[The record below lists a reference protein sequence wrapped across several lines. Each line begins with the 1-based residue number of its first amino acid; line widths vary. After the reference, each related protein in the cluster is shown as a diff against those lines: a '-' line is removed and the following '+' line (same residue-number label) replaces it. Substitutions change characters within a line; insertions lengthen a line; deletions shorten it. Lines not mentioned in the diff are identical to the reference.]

1 MKKLLKMA
9 GAIALVILGWS
20 LIPNSALG
28 QGDLLNSTVNE
39 SIFPLQEKHTHAS
52 SIVALP
58 NGDLLTVWFE
68 GSGERKADDVL
79 LMGARKKSGEQGW
92 SAPFLMADT
101 PGIPDCNPVLF
112 LNQSGELF
120 LVWIAVLANE
130 WEHSILRV
138 KRSQDYQKEGA
149 PDWYWQDNIFL
160 KPDSEFAEEVEK
172 KWADLPPT
180 HLGWATYAPTYES
193 LILEASKDS
202 KKRSIG
208 WMTRI
213 KPLMVGNRIILP
225 LYSDGFNFSM
235 MAISEDQGNTW
246 KPSLPLVGKGPIQ
259 PALIQ
264 KNNGEILAMLRD
276 SGDAPPKIQ
285 QSISKDLGQSWTVA
299 RKTDFPNTASVE
311 LLELQ
316 DGRWWMV
323 GNDLYDGRYQL
334 ALWISSDEGE
344 HWSPAQ
350 YLEFDPTHNGKFS
363 YPALIQDS
371 KGLVHLTYSK
381 HLKEGKTI
389 QYRMLDPNL
398 IH

>member
-1 MKKLLKMA
+1 MTY
-9 GAIALVILGWS
+9 AIALLILGCS
-20 LIPNSALG
+20 LIPIFSHG
-28 QGDLLNSTVNE
+28 QGEMVKSSVNE

-79 LMGARKKSGEQGW
+79 LMGARKKSGEQEW
-92 SAPFLMADT
+92 STPFLMADT

-130 WEHSILRV
+130 WEHSILRL
-138 KRSQDYQKEGA
+138 KRSRDYQKDGA

-160 KPDSEFAEEVEK
+160 KPGVEFTEEVAK
-172 KWADLPPT
+172 KFEELPPA
-180 HLGWATYAPTYES
+180 HLGWATYAPKYED
-193 LILEASKDS
+193 LIFEASKDS

-213 KPLMVGNRIILP
+213 KPLIIDNRIILP

-285 QSISKDLGQSWTVA
+285 QSISKDLGQSWTAA

-311 LLELQ
+311 LLELE

-350 YLEFDPTHNGKFS
+350 YLEYDSTHNGKFS

-381 HLKEGKTI
+381 YLNEGKTI
-389 QYRMLDPNL
+389 QYRLLDPTQ
-398 IH
+398 IQ